1 MKIRLISFTAQGE
14 AAALRLAGGFRRL
27 SAGPGRHERR
37 RASGDLPGAAP
48 CVEAIRFCD
57 LKEAGSSLSDF
68 TRESFLTA
76 DALIFVGAAG
86 IAVRASAPY
95 LKSKKE
101 DPAVLV
107 VDEMG
112 KYVIP
117 ILSGHIGGANEL
129 AREAAGILGALP
141 VITTATDL
149 RHAFAVDLFAVQ
161 NRLEM
166 EDLEEAKR
174 ISAAVLA
181 GERIGFFSDFP
192 TEGEIPEELSPGVW
206 QAHNICITQRDG
218 ERRPGLLKLIP
229 RTAVLGMGCRRG
241 ISLEAARSGAVAAL
255 KSSGLSR
262 LSLCALASVEQKKEE
277 AALRE
282 LAAAW
287 RLEFTCFPAREL
299 AEAEGAFPESEF
311 VKKTVGVG
319 NVCCRAAV
327 LMAGRTARGEGT
339 SACPG
344 ARLLTGKIVSEGVT
358 AAVAV
363 PKEDPVIRFQAD
375 RSCKA

>member
-1 MKIRLISFTAQGE
+1 M
-14 AAALRLAGGFRRL
+14 
-27 SAGPGRHERR
+27 
-37 RASGDLPGAAP
+37 
-48 CVEAIRFCD
+48 
-57 LKEAGSSLSDF
+57 
-68 TRESFLTA
+68 
-76 DALIFVGAAG
+76 
-86 IAVRASAPY
+86 
-95 LKSKKE
+95 
-101 DPAVLV
+101 LV

-262 LSLCALASVEQKKEE
+262 LSLCALASV
-277 AALRE
+277 
-282 LAAAW
+282 
-287 RLEFTCFPAREL
+287 
-299 AEAEGAFPESEF
+299 AEKRGS
-311 VKKTVGVG
+311 
-319 NVCCRAAV
+319 RAAG
-327 LMAGRTARGEGT
+327 AGGCVA
-339 SACPG
+339 S
-344 ARLLTGKIVSEGVT
+344 GVYLFSG
-358 AAVAV
+358 
-363 PKEDPVIRFQAD
+363 P
-375 RSCKA
+375 